1 MNTARHAEAL
11 PDQSPAAKERRV
23 RADLRDIFEEIIR
36 KVEPF
41 FQKATGLNG
50 GPTEYWAARVIHDA
64 HPDLTHHD
72 VKILIN
78 AAARY
83 YREQAVPRKS

>member
-1 MNTARHAEAL
+1 MNPVSHVQAQ
-11 PDQSPAAKERRV
+11 PDQSAPVQERRI
-23 RADLRDIFEEIIR
+23 RTDLRDIFEEVIR

-41 FQKATGLNG
+41 FQKDTGING
-50 GPTEYWAARVIHDA
+50 GTTEYWAARVIHDA

-72 VKILIN
+72 VKVLID

-83 YREQAVPRKS
+83 YRERVPA

>member
-1 MNTARHAEAL
+1 MNLDSA
-11 PDQSPAAKERRV
+11 SPAPAPASQERRK
-23 RADLRDIFEEIIR
+23 RPDLRVIFEEIIHR
-36 KVEPF
+36 LEPF
-41 FQKATGLNG
+41 FSKSDGLNG

-72 VKILIN
+72 AKVLVD

-83 YREQAVPRKS
+83 FGDRAQGKSA

>member
-1 MNTARHAEAL
+1 MNTTSHAQAQ
-11 PDQSPAAKERRV
+11 PDQSTSVQERRK
-23 RADLRDIFEEIIR
+23 RPDLRNVFEEIIR

-41 FQKATGLNG
+41 FQKSTGLNG
-50 GPTEYWAARVIHDA
+50 GTTEYWAARVIHDA

-72 VKILIN
+72 VKVLIN

-83 YREQAVPRKS
+83 YQERGAPEKS